1 MATQAAVKSEMNT
14 QQGCTLVCRP
24 DVAAQEAQAALLELQ
39 QQQRQKEQKKRELE
53 QRRRQKEQKRLGGL
67 RAGSR
72 LTGSSDI
79 DMLGQLNGTQTPMP
93 GRGRLGSS
101 KAGAGPASPKF
112 QPQSPNRRP
121 QAA

>member
-1 MATQAAVKSEMNT
+1 M
-14 QQGCTLVCRP
+14 
-24 DVAAQEAQAALLELQ
+24 AAQKAQAALLELQ
-39 QQQRQKEQKKRELE
+39 QQQRKKEQKKRDLE
-53 QRRRQKEQKRLGGL
+53 QRRRQKEEKRLGGL

-72 LTGSSDI
+72 PTGSSDI

-93 GRGRLGSS
+93 ARGRLDGLSRGKN
-101 KAGAGPASPKF
+101 KASAGTASPKF

>member
-1 MATQAAVKSEMNT
+1 M
-14 QQGCTLVCRP
+14 
-24 DVAAQEAQAALLELQ
+24 LELQ

-79 DMLGQLNGTQTPMP
+79 DMLGQLNGTQIPMP
-93 GRGRLGSS
+93 VRGRLGSLGKGKS
-101 KAGAGPASPKF
+101 KADAGPASPKF